1 MQLRKAATFLASTA
15 SFFLASNS
23 EVAATSL
30 RGVGEELEIG
40 DDILTEEKP
49 GTFLIVS
56 DTMMA

>member
-15 SFFLASNS
+15 SFFLASN
-23 EVAATSL
+23 VAATSL
-30 RGVGEELEIG
+30 RGVGEEVEIE